1 MFIMHP
7 FVYMHLTGNH
17 TKGIVSGFEDYDV
30 LKASCKNIFAEIN
43 ELVDAG
49 EIEVD
54 GHKIPL
60 EFYLSGD
67 YKVKEQNYT
76 FKDQYSGWKVRLQA
90 INPHYNKK

>member
-1 MFIMHP
+1 MHP

-17 TKGIVSGFEDYDV
+17 TVGIVSGFEDYDV
-30 LKASCKNIFAEIN
+30 LKASCKNVFAEIN

-67 YKVKEQNYT
+67 YEVKEQNYT

-90 INPHYNKK
+90 INPHYNKKQ

>member
-1 MFIMHP
+1 MHP
-7 FVYMHLTGNH
+7 FLYMHSTGNH
-17 TKGIVSGFEDYDV
+17 TVGIVCGTEDYDV

-54 GHKIPL
+54 GNKIPL

-67 YKVKEQNYT
+67 YKVKEQNYN
-76 FKDQYSGWKVRLQA
+76 FKDQ
-90 INPHYNKK
+90 

>member
-1 MFIMHP
+1 
-7 FVYMHLTGNH
+7 V
-17 TKGIVSGFEDYDV
+17 GIVSGFEDYDV
-30 LKASCKNIFAEIN
+30 LKASCKNVFAEIN

-67 YKVKEQNYT
+67 YEFLLLVLGMNAACADYACIYCTIHKNE
-76 FKDQYSGWKVRLQA
+76 R
-90 INPHYNKK
+90 